1 MIPIARALSMTSKIS
16 AEDIYRKALA
26 KLIRKGVKISADS
39 VAREAGKKPS
49 AIRKD
54 RMPDLVKEI
63 NDAAEQQAKLS
74 AISGEEQEKAKKKIY
89 KADADDYKEKYSK
102 ALEKIV
108 SLENQVWELMSE
120 LKQLQDDNKVLRFKR
135 KNNVKL
141 SDFSDEDTPI

>member
-1 MIPIARALSMTSKIS
+1 MTSN

-26 KLIRKGVKISADS
+26 TLIRKGIRISADA

-54 RMPDLVKEI
+54 RMPDLVKDI
-63 NDAAEQQAKLS
+63 NDAAEKQAKSS
-74 AISGEEQEKAKKKIY
+74 AISGEEQEKAKKKAY
-89 KADADDYKEKYSK
+89 KAEAVDYKEKYNK

-120 LKQLQDDNKVLRFKR
+120 LYQLRENGKVLSFNR
-135 KNNVKL
+135 KNNVML
-141 SDFSDEDTPI
+141 SDLDDKNNSN

>member
-1 MIPIARALSMTSKIS
+1 MIKKSN

-26 KLIRKGVKISADS
+26 KLIRKGVKISADA
-39 VAREAGKKPS
+39 VAIEAGKKPS

-54 RMPDLVKEI
+54 RMPALVNDI
-63 NDAAEQQAKLS
+63 NDAAKEQAKLS

-89 KADADDYKEKYSK
+89 KADADSYKEKYSK

-120 LKQLQDDNKVLRFKR
+120 LKQLRDDNKVLNFKR
-135 KNNVKL
+135 KSNVKL
-141 SDFSDEDTPI
+141 KDFSDEDTPI